1 MYRKAV
7 QTPLVWAFAYE
18 VPMGGYAL
26 SVCYVGAV
34 PMMDDEP
41 QFVCVQALEDE
52 MQRIAPLS
60 EWSETLFERLSKLP
74 E

>member
-26 SVCYVGAV
+26 SICYVGAV
-34 PMMDDEP
+34 PILDDEP
-41 QFVCVQALEDE
+41 QFVCIQSLEAEIQAL
-52 MQRIAPLS
+52 APLS
-60 EWSETLFERLSKLP
+60 EWSETLFDHLSKQP
-74 E
+74 D